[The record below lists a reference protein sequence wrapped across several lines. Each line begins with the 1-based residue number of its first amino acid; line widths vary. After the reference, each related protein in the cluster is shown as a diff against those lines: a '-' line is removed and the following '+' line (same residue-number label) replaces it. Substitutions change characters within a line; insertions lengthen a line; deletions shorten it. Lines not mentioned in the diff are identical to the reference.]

1 MATADKCIQ
10 SIRLSDQ
17 QVSAVLNLLDS
28 KEESSQQELR
38 RFKRTSF
45 RTRKVLLHVL
55 DGHHGLESS
64 FRVVARN
71 LSMDGLGFIHGQMLP
86 PGKRVLVQI
95 PRKGTDLLNVLA
107 KVAHCRHVK
116 GMIHEVGLKFL
127 AFGNNRHLAAAS
139 LSSPSGR

>member
-17 QVSAVLNLLDS
+17 QVSAILNVLDS
-28 KEESSQQELR
+28 NEKDSQEELR
-38 RFKRTSF
+38 KFKRNSF

-55 DGHHGLESS
+55 DGHHGLEAS

-71 LSMDGLGFIHGQMLP
+71 LSTDGMGFIHSQMLP
-86 PGKRVLVQI
+86 PGKKVLIQI
-95 PRKGTDLLNVLA
+95 PRKGEDLLNVLA
-107 KVAHCRHVK
+107 RVAHCRHVK

-127 AFGNNRHLAAAS
+127 GFGDRRHLAAAM
-139 LSSPSGR
+139 LSAHPG